1 MHHMCHLLLW
11 LLVLFFLRIRRPP
24 RSTRTDTLFP
34 YTTLFRSRDLAH
46 LLAAQGDRQSAHDLL
61 APIYRGFAEGFG
73 APDLKEAKALLTK
86 LAGTGRQA
94 QFPEGRA

>member
-1 MHHMCHLLLW
+1 MARGQGARW
-11 LLVLFFLRIRRPP
+11 FELRAA
-24 RSTRTDTLFP
+24 
-34 YTTLFRSRDLAH
+34 RDLAH